1 MATRNLKEFELEGVR
16 DTGEVI
22 GQGSY
27 GEVKELELRGLKC
40 VGKKLHRLLYETA
53 SPREKE
59 LLLDRFAQE
68 CELLSRL
75 HHPHIVQ
82 FLGVWFEQG
91 SDLPVLVMEYLHT
104 TLSSCLDKHGVLPEE
119 ISFGILRDVALGL
132 RYLHERSPPI
142 IHRDLSANNV
152 LLTSDMKAKI
162 SDLGVAKILNMTPAQ
177 ASRATRFMLTKS
189 PGTPCYMPPE
199 ALAVVPKYTTALD
212 AYSFGVVIIHVLCAE
227 WPIPGDAFRHDPNDP
242 DSLIPVK
249 EVDRRDAFLKRI
261 GSEHPLMGL
270 ICQCLSNAPPRRPTA
285 AELLSRL
292 EAVIS
297 ATPSSSTNRV
307 ELLKELTEQKSLA
320 ESHKHRLAFQE
331 EEIKSLKVK
340 VESTPERPSSASQV
354 SLLLCWCIITLCCKV
369 HLTSWLHHSSL
380 LCRLS
385 LDNFCMRKMGLHGK
399 SDCSHSNHIN
409 DIHLH
414 NF

>member
-1 MATRNLKEFELEGVR
+1 MATKHLKTFEVEGVR
-16 DTGEVI
+16 DTGEVV

-53 SPREKE
+53 GPRERA
-59 LLLDRFAQE
+59 LLVGRFAQE

-91 SDLPVLVMEYLHT
+91 CDLPVLVMEYLHT

-119 ISFGILRDVALGL
+119 ISFGVLRDVALGL

-177 ASRATRFMLTKS
+177 ASRATQFMHTTS

-199 ALAVVPKYTTALD
+199 ALAAVPKYTTALD
-212 AYSFGVVIIHVLCAE
+212 AYSFGVMIIHVLCAE
-227 WPIPGDAFRHDPNDP
+227 WPVPADPFRHDPNDP

-249 EVDRRDAFLKRI
+249 EVDRRETFLKRI

-270 ICQCLSNAPPRRPTA
+270 ICQCLSNAPPRRPSA
-285 AELLSRL
+285 AELLNRV

-297 ATPSSSTNRV
+297 ANPSSSINRV
-307 ELLKELTEQKSLA
+307 ELLKELMEHKSLA

-331 EEIKSLKVK
+331 SQIQSLRVK
-340 VESTPERPSSASQV
+340 VEERPSSAPQV
-354 SLLLCWCIITLCCKV
+354 NVLSSLIVVLSLECEAQ
-369 HLTSWLHHSSL
+369 LTSIVLVSFPCNPSED
-380 LCRLS
+380 RLQY
-385 LDNFCMRKMGLHGK
+385 H
-399 SDCSHSNHIN
+399 
-409 DIHLH
+409 
-414 NF
+414 